1 MNKLPKHDNF
11 DDDEKNKKE
20 IIPLLLPNCP
30 DIKAFIKSIE
40 SPRVLLEFLK
50 EDYETIYELANY
62 GNEPPFSKL
71 IHEAA
76 GRIWEMGLKKSF
88 KLPVE
93 PVSND
98 MRVYKTW
105 CRTCIDCINSIKN
118 AESEND
124 EKKKVGRPSKYTD
137 DELKLMQK
145 AYETEIENNPDS
157 KAAWNTVAETFGK
170 TSGEAV
176 RKACQKPNRRLEKRT
191 K

>member
-1 MNKLPKHDNF
+1 MNKLPKYDNY

-118 AESEND
+118 AESELLTVSQIAD
-124 EKKKVGRPSKYTD
+124 ELWKPLAKINYIISKYRIKPI
-137 DELKLMQK
+137 ERVGVCRRFNRSQIEIIKRGLK
-145 AYETEIENNPDS
+145 
-157 KAAWNTVAETFGK
+157 
-170 TSGEAV
+170 
-176 RKACQKPNRRLEKRT
+176 
-191 K
+191 